1 MFKKRTAE
9 VNRAW
14 QSAAETTREEIFAK
28 AVELFRSRGFEV
40 TTMRD
45 IARAADVATGAA
57 YYYFPSKEAIVSA
70 YYGQVQRTHAAR
82 VKEEL
87 TGRQG
92 LRERLAVVLHSK
104 LDILKEDRMF
114 LGALFRYTGEPGH
127 PLSVF
132 GKGTLEQRKQSM
144 EIFREAIAEAELSQE
159 LQQILPWALWLAHLA
174 MILFFIH
181 DDSEGQAKTRKLV
194 DGALDLFAGLVE
206 LTSSALVR
214 PFVRP
219 LQEKLL
225 GMMREAE
232 LLEEL

>member
-1 MFKKRTAE
+1 
-9 VNRAW
+9 
-14 QSAAETTREEIFAK
+14 
-28 AVELFRSRGFEV
+28 
-40 TTMRD
+40 MRD
-45 IARAADVATGAA
+45 IARAAGVATGAT

-70 YYGQVQRTHAAR
+70 YYDQVQRTHTAR

-87 TGRQG
+87 AGRQG
-92 LRERLAVVLHSK
+92 LRERLGVVLHSK

-114 LGALFRYTGEPGH
+114 LGALFRYTAEPGH

-132 GKGTLEQRKQSM
+132 DKGTQEQRKQSM
-144 EIFREAIAEAELSQE
+144 GIFREALMGAELTQE
-159 LQQILPWALWLAHLA
+159 LQQILPLALWLAHLA

-181 DDSEGQAKTRKLV
+181 DESERQRKTHKLV
-194 DGALDLFAGLVE
+194 DGALDLFVGLVE

-225 GMMREAE
+225 GIIQEAG